1 MVSRMSQMSTGS
13 DVMEVQRWL
22 IERVA
27 LYLEKRPEDINPAL
41 PLAEMGMDSIY
52 ALSLC
57 GDIED
62 NLKLDVEPTLAWDH
76 PSIEAIAR
84 YLVSQ
89 TALLDEGR

>member
-1 MVSRMSQMSTGS
+1 MSTGPA
-13 DVMEVQRWL
+13 VMEVQRWL
-22 IERVA
+22 VERVA
-27 LYLEKRPEDINPAL
+27 LYLEKPPEEINPAL

-62 NLKLDVEPTLAWDH
+62 NLNLEVEPTLAWDH
-76 PSIEAIAR
+76 PSIEAIAA

-89 TALLDEGR
+89 MALSEGH